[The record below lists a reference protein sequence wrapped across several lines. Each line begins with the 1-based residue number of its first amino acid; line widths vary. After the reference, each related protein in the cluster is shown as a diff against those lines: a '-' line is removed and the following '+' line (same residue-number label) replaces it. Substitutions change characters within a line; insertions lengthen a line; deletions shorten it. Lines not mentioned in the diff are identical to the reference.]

1 MKDSAL
7 FKSFKVLNDELRWLA
22 RRELGFHKITPRTSI
37 LYLTYRCDSK
47 CKTCTMWQRP
57 QAQEIEKEIDFAAWK
72 EIIDKLVEAGVKNAE
87 PFGGNAL
94 LRKELLI
101 EVLEYLHRKGVT
113 IHLPTNQ
120 IGLDDQVAEA
130 IVKYVDTVYLSND
143 GYGLEQDNVRGVQ
156 GAAVLAEQSIDKIL
170 SLRNKTS
177 ARSNPLRIIC
187 NCTVSKFNIGSMEAV
202 AQYALDKG
210 FDEVDFEYA
219 GEFEKEVVKASEIM
233 GITPNAQY
241 LRQGD
246 SILATRDQALQIKKS
261 LETIKKRYHKAPIKI
276 ETINIDSLSVENLY
290 RGTIPHKKCYVER
303 TEVTVD
309 PYGNLVICPFITNF
323 IMGNLVDEPF
333 ESVWNNEKH
342 RFFRRAQNSG
352 RLPMCKNCILGVQ
365 RNPGVL
371 KSVQR
376 IYLSRIKPNLPQLG
390 G

>member
-1 MKDSAL
+1 MEKGML
-7 FKSFKVLNDELRWLA
+7 INSFRGLYDEFRGLA
-22 RRELGFHKITPRTSI
+22 RREVAFHRVTPTVAT
-37 LYLTYRCDSK
+37 LFMTYRCDSK

-57 QAQEIEKEIDFAAWK
+57 QEQEIEKEIDFAAWK
-72 EIIDKLVEAGVKNAE
+72 EIIDKLSEAGVKTAE

-101 EVLEYLHRKGVT
+101 EVLEYLHEKGIA

-143 GYGLEQDNVRGVQ
+143 GYGLDQDVVRGVR

-170 SLRNKTS
+170 SLRNNIS
-177 ARSNPLRIIC
+177 AGPEPLRIIC

-202 AQYALDKG
+202 AQYALEKG
-210 FDEVDFEYA
+210 FDEIDFEYA

-233 GITPNAQY
+233 GVIPNAQY

-246 SILATRDQALQIKKS
+246 SILANKEEAAQIKKS
-261 LETIKKRYHKAPIKI
+261 LENIKKRYQNAPIKV

-309 PYGNLVICPFITNF
+309 PYGNLVICPFITNI

-333 ESVWNNEKH
+333 ASIWNNDKH
-342 RFFRRAQNSG
+342 KFFRKAQNSG

-376 IYLSRIKPNLPQLG
+376 IYLSRIKPNLPQ
-390 G
+390 